1 MKQSSRCCR
10 LAALSQ
16 LTGVQSVTLA
26 WLWLAP
32 MRDPRRRRRRRATT
46 TSVRPKKKAAE
57 GQAARGLT
65 PLREW
70 SEEVVFIVTRCRET
84 PTERECNAS
93 QCLRVWV
100 LLAQHA

>member
-32 MRDPRRRRRRRATT
+32 MRDPGDGGGLLVRTT
-46 TSVRPKKKAAE
+46 TSVRPKKKPRKAHRA
-57 GQAARGLT
+57 LT

-70 SEEVVFIVTRCRET
+70 RAKEVVFLCQAM
-84 PTERECNAS
+84 PGDAN
-93 QCLRVWV
+93 
-100 LLAQHA
+100 

>member
-32 MRDPRRRRRRRATT
+32 MRDPGDGGGLVRTT

-57 GQAARGLT
+57 GQKARGLA
-65 PLREW
+65 PVREW
-70 SEEVVFIVTRCRET
+70 RARRE
-84 PTERECNAS
+84 
-93 QCLRVWV
+93 
-100 LLAQHA
+100 